1 MSNRYGVAVW
11 RAAYRLEE
19 ARQVS
24 ASRGQLLRQAACCI
38 GLALLRLVGVV
49 L

>member
-1 MSNRYGVAVW
+1 MTTRYGAAVW

-19 ARQVS
+19 ARQAS

-38 GLALLRLVGVV
+38 GLALLRLAGVV
-49 L
+49 V